1 MYDGDISINP
11 SFLPPKRHTLEELI
25 EFLPENISFD
35 VVQVDFEGNF
45 SYKALLPKRTVW
57 DIELQLMAY
66 DYDTSQS
73 ELLFLNGSSDIIPN
87 VYEGGYK
94 TWECSYDLMEYV
106 RKTSL
111 KYSKVLELGC
121 GSSLPSVV
129 LFIETLVN
137 SREQAV
143 NFTLQDYNVSVL
155 KFLTIPNLF
164 LAWAIVKNQEIASM
178 KEMNIT
184 NTIKEEFL
192 CDLRE
197 RKITINCI
205 SGGWCDKMND
215 LILDKHD
222 LILASETIYS
232 KQNLD
237 TFINILAYNIGN
249 YKEGKALIAA
259 KKTYFG
265 LDVSIE
271 DFVQKLKDFNLN
283 YSYVYESINTGIV
296 RVILNIECLL

>member
-1 MYDGDISINP
+1 MDAYNEDTSSNIS
-11 SFLPPKRHTLEELI
+11 SLPPKRHTLEELI

-35 VVQVDFEGNF
+35 VLKVDFKEYS
-45 SYKALLPKRTVW
+45 SYKTLLPKRAIW
-57 DIELQLMAY
+57 DIRLQLMAY

-73 ELLFLNGSSDIIPN
+73 ELLFLTGSSDIIPN

-94 TWECSYDLMEYV
+94 TWECSYDLVEYLS
-106 RKTSL
+106 KTSL
-111 KYSKVLELGC
+111 KYSKLGC
-121 GSSLPSVV
+121 GSALPSVV
-129 LFIETLVN
+129 LFIQTLLY
-137 SREQAV
+137 SRNQAV
-143 NFTLQDYNVSVL
+143 NFTFQDYNISVL

-164 LAWAIVKNQEIASM
+164 LAWAIIKNQEIASM

-192 CDLRE
+192 SDLIE
-197 RKITINCI
+197 KKITINFI
-205 SGGWCDKMND
+205 SGGWCDKMNH

-232 KQNLD
+232 KQNLN
-237 TFINILAYNIGN
+237 TFINILAYNIEN
-249 YKEGKALIAA
+249 HKESKALIAA

-271 DFVQKLKDFNLN
+271 DFIRKLEEFHLN

-296 RVILNIECLL
+296 RVILNIESFL